1 MAERKCHIY
10 LLLPSSSGLC
20 VMRGSVELGMR
31 KKNNPHVHPWK
42 WVSFQTSDNIRGTS
56 LKNGQHN
63 KNYNVLLN
71 FSLLSTCLHSV
82 KIHEWVS
89 LKKYLFFFIRQV
101 FFIGEVKSRKF
112 TKNVQL
118 CRGILFQ
125 RLREIWGKFY
135 SNAGL
140 VQNLH
145 YLFNRSIDS

>member
-1 MAERKCHIY
+1 MPYILTITFIFRLVCDEGKC
-10 LLLPSSSGLC
+10 
-20 VMRGSVELGMR
+20 RTWNEE
-31 KKNNPHVHPWK
+31 KNNPHVHPWK
-42 WVSFQTSDNIRGTS
+42 WVSFQTSDNITGTS

-125 RLREIWGKFY
+125 KLREI
-135 SNAGL
+135 
-140 VQNLH
+140 
-145 YLFNRSIDS
+145 